1 MSQSGTAFTHDF
13 AALSDRGRVR
23 QQNEDS
29 IGAFP
34 EFGLWVVADGMGGHA
49 AGDVASR
56 IIVEELGSTGV
67 PISAQDQ
74 RARVQERLA
83 RAHHRILS
91 HSRDRGL
98 GGAGS
103 TVAALLLHGAEL
115 ACIWAGDS
123 RIYLMRDGSLT
134 PLTRDHSEVAMMVA
148 AGTLTEDQARTAP
161 RRNVITR
168 AIGIGQAVE
177 PDTVSGVIKDGDRLI
192 LCSDGLTEM
201 LPDADI
207 AEVLG
212 ALGANP
218 RLAAEHLVDLANDRG
233 GVDNISVV
241 IVSSCTSGRLGAELG

>member
-1 MSQSGTAFTHDF
+1 MSESEVAFDHDF

-56 IIVEELGSTGV
+56 IIIEEMGSLGV

-83 RAHHRILS
+83 RAHHRILN
-91 HSRDRGL
+91 HSRDSGL

-115 ACIWAGDS
+115 ACVWAGDS
-123 RIYLMRDGSLT
+123 RIYLMRDGNLT
-134 PLTRDHSEVAMMVA
+134 PLTRDHSEVALLVA

-168 AIGIGQAVE
+168 AIGIGQAIE
-177 PDTVSGVIKDGDRLI
+177 PDTVTGVIKDGDRLL
-192 LCSDGLTEM
+192 LCSDGLTEH
-201 LPDADI
+201 LSDAEI
-207 AEVLG
+207 AGFVG
-212 ALGANP
+212 R
-218 RLAAEHLVDLANDRG
+218 RLAAADVAQALINETLQRG
-233 GVDNISVV
+233 ARDNVSV
-241 IVSSCTSGRLGAELG
+241 IVVDCLARPGEVDEAG

>member
-1 MSQSGTAFTHDF
+1 MSQSEVAFDHDF

-56 IIVEELGSTGV
+56 IIVEEMGSLGV

-74 RARVQERLA
+74 RARVLERLD
-83 RAHHRILS
+83 RAHGRILN
-91 HSRDRGL
+91 HSRDSGL

-103 TVAALLLHGAEL
+103 TVAALLLYGSEL
-115 ACIWAGDS
+115 ACVWAGDS
-123 RIYLMRDGSLT
+123 RVYLMREGRLT
-134 PLTRDHSEVAMMVA
+134 QLTRDHSEVALMVA

-177 PDTVSGVIKDGDRLI
+177 PDIATGVIKDGDRLL
-192 LCSDGLTEM
+192 LCSDGLTEH
-201 LPDADI
+201 LTDAEI
-207 AEVLG
+207 AAFMG
-212 ALGANP
+212 RG
-218 RLAAEHLVDLANDRG
+218 LAAEGVANALINETLQRG
-233 GVDNISVV
+233 ARDNVSV
-241 IVSSCTSGRLGAELG
+241 IVVDCLALPAAAEGLE

>member
-1 MSQSGTAFTHDF
+1 MGDTDIMFDHDF

-29 IGAFP
+29 VGAFP
-34 EFGLWVVADGMGGHA
+34 EFGLWVIADGMGGHA

-115 ACIWAGDS
+115 ACVWAGDS
-123 RIYLMRDGSLT
+123 RIYLMRDGNLT
-134 PLTRDHSEVAMMVA
+134 PLTRDHSEVALLVA

-168 AIGIGQAVE
+168 AIGIGQVATPEVA
-177 PDTVSGVIKDGDRLI
+177 SGVIKDGDRFI
-192 LCSDGLTEM
+192 LCSDGLTE
-201 LPDADI
+201 
-207 AEVLG
+207 
-212 ALGANP
+212 
-218 RLAAEHLVDLANDRG
+218 HLVDREIGNFANRSLSAQDTAAALISETLMRG
-233 GVDNISVV
+233 ARDNVSVV
-241 IVSSCTSGRLGAELG
+241 VVDCTAIPQSDEDGD

>member
-1 MSQSGTAFTHDF
+1 MSESEVAFDHDF

-56 IIVEELGSTGV
+56 IIIEEMGSLGV

-83 RAHHRILS
+83 RAHHRILN
-91 HSRDRGL
+91 HSRDSGL

-103 TVAALLLHGAEL
+103 TVAALLLHGPEL

-123 RIYLMRDGSLT
+123 RIYLMRDGALT
-134 PLTRDHSEVAMMVA
+134 PLTRDHSEVALMVA

-168 AIGIGQAVE
+168 AIGIGQVATPEVA
-177 PDTVSGVIKDGDRLI
+177 SGVIKDGDRFI
-192 LCSDGLTEM
+192 LCSDGLTE
-201 LPDADI
+201 
-207 AEVLG
+207 
-212 ALGANP
+212 
-218 RLAAEHLVDLANDRG
+218 HLVDREIGNFANRSLSAQDTAAALISETLMRG
-233 GVDNISVV
+233 ARDNVSVV
-241 IVSSCTSGRLGAELG
+241 VVDCTAIPQSDEDGD

>member
-1 MSQSGTAFTHDF
+1 MSQSEVAFDHDF

-56 IIVEELGSTGV
+56 IIVEEMGSLGV

-74 RARVQERLA
+74 RARVLERLD
-83 RAHHRILS
+83 RAHGRILN
-91 HSRDRGL
+91 HSRDSGL

-103 TVAALLLHGAEL
+103 TVAALLLYGSEL
-115 ACIWAGDS
+115 ACVWAGDS
-123 RIYLMRDGSLT
+123 RVYLMREGRLT
-134 PLTRDHSEVAMMVA
+134 QLTRDHSEVALMVA

-168 AIGIGQAVE
+168 AIGIGQVATPEVA
-177 PDTVSGVIKDGDRLI
+177 SGVIKDGDRFI
-192 LCSDGLTEM
+192 LCSDGLTE
-201 LPDADI
+201 
-207 AEVLG
+207 
-212 ALGANP
+212 
-218 RLAAEHLVDLANDRG
+218 HLVDREIGNFANRSLSAQDTAAALISETLMRG
-233 GVDNISVV
+233 ARDNVSVV
-241 IVSSCTSGRLGAELG
+241 VVDCTAIPQSDEDGD

>member
-1 MSQSGTAFTHDF
+1 MGDTDIMFDHDF

-29 IGAFP
+29 VGAFP
-34 EFGLWVVADGMGGHA
+34 EFGLWVIADGMGGHA

-83 RAHHRILS
+83 RAHHRILN
-91 HSRDRGL
+91 HSRDSGL

-103 TVAALLLHGAEL
+103 TVAALLLHGPEL
-115 ACIWAGDS
+115 ACIWAGDR
-123 RIYLMRDGSLT
+123 RIYLRRDGALT
-134 PLTRDHSEVAMMVA
+134 PLTRDHSEVALMVA

-177 PDTVSGVIKDGDRLI
+177 PDTVSGVIKDGDRLV
-192 LCSDGLTEM
+192 LCSDGLTEH
-201 LPDADI
+201 LTDAEI
-207 AEVLG
+207 AGFAGRRLSAESVAQALINETLQRG
-212 ALGANP
+212 A
-218 RLAAEHLVDLANDRG
+218 R
-233 GVDNISVV
+233 DNVSV
-241 IVSSCTSGRLGAELG
+241 IVVDCLARPGEVDEAG

>member
-1 MSQSGTAFTHDF
+1 MGDTDIIFDHDF

-29 IGAFP
+29 VGAFP
-34 EFGLWVVADGMGGHA
+34 EFGLWVIADGMGGHA

-123 RIYLMRDGSLT
+123 RIYLMRDGALT
-134 PLTRDHSEVAMMVA
+134 PLTRDHSEVALMVA

-177 PDTVSGVIKDGDRLI
+177 PDTVSGVIKDGDRLV
-192 LCSDGLTEM
+192 LCSDGLTEH
-201 LPDADI
+201 LTDAEI
-207 AEVLG
+207 AGFAGRRLSAESVAQALINETLQRG
-212 ALGANP
+212 A
-218 RLAAEHLVDLANDRG
+218 R
-233 GVDNISVV
+233 DNVSV
-241 IVSSCTSGRLGAELG
+241 IVVDCLARPGEVDEAG